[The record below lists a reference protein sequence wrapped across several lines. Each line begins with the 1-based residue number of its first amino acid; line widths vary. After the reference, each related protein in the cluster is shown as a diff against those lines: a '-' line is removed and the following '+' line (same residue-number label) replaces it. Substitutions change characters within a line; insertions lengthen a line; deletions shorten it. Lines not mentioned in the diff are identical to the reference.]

1 MKKKALYVINP
12 ISGTRG
18 KDGVASLVVRLADR
32 TRYDIE
38 IIHTQ
43 YAGHAAELTRKAVT
57 CGVDIVVAVG
67 GDGTVN
73 EVAGALVNTPAAL
86 GIVPCGSGNG
96 LARHLCIPMDAAR
109 AVEIINNG
117 EVHTLDY
124 GTINDHPFFCT
135 CGVGFDAFISQ
146 KFAESGKRGLLT
158 YVENA
163 LREGLRYKPQT
174 YEIEDAAGRLSCRA
188 FLIACA
194 NASQYG
200 NDALIAPHA
209 SMKDGLLDVVVM
221 SPFNAID
228 APQVALQLF
237 NGTLPDNSHVRT
249 FKTDTLRIHR
259 NGAGAAHCDGEPFLT
274 GDVIEVKLHHK
285 AFNVVVNP
293 DASAIK
299 RESAGKPLLQ
309 LLPEFFDEWRQLPET
324 LIAKTGSDI
333 RKVNRTLFGKL
344 KRKG

>member
-1 MKKKALYVINP
+1 MKKKILYLINP

-18 KDGVASLVVRLADR
+18 KDAVAELVISLTNRD
-32 TRYDIE
+32 RYDME
-38 IIHTQ
+38 VLHTQ
-43 YAGHAAELTRKAVT
+43 HAGHATELTRKAVGNGT
-57 CGVDIVVAVG
+57 DIVVAVG

-73 EVAGALVNTPAAL
+73 EVAAALTDTPAAL

-96 LARHLCIPMDAAR
+96 LARHLCIPMDTAK
-109 AVEIINNG
+109 AVEIINRG

-124 GTINDHPFFCT
+124 GTVNNRPFFCT

-146 KFAESGKRGLLT
+146 KFAEAGRRGPLT
-158 YVENA
+158 YVENTLLA
-163 LREGLRYKPQT
+163 GLRYKPQT
-174 YEIEDAAGRLSCRA
+174 YEIEDSAGRLCCRA

-228 APQVALQLF
+228 APQVAMQLF
-237 NGTLPDNSHVRT
+237 NGTLPENSHVHT
-249 FKTDTLRIHR
+249 FKTDKLRIHR
-259 NGAGAAHCDGEPFLT
+259 DGPGAAHCDGEPFLT

-285 AFNVVVNP
+285 AFNAVVNP
-293 DASAIK
+293 DVSAAK
-299 RESAGKPLLQ
+299 RDETGKPLLQ
-309 LLPEFFDEWRQLPET
+309 LLPDFFREWRELPES
-324 LIAKTGSDI
+324 LLAKTGSDI
-333 RKVNRTLFGKL
+333 RKMNRTILGKL
-344 KRKG
+344 KLKG